1 MVATTA
7 FVLGFVLLGLTVVF
21 LAMRGGPRGA
31 RSALHSQTPR
41 GRGIAI
47 AAIMAVSVLLGVAV
61 PAVLGVGNSSARKDN
76 GPGGIELS
84 SSQVHGRELFARNCA
99 TCHTLKGAGAEGRV
113 GPNLDQLRPPKALVL
128 NAIQAGRAQGQ
139 GQMPAL
145 LLTGPDARDVAAF
158 VAAAA
163 GR

>member
-31 RSALHSQTPR
+31 RSSLHG
-41 GRGIAI
+41 GRGHAV
-47 AAIMAVSVLLGVAV
+47 AAIMLA
-61 PAVLGVGNSSARKDN
+61 AVLIGIGLPTVLTVGNSKARKDN
-76 GPGGIELS
+76 GPGGSTLTAAQIK
-84 SSQVHGRELFARNCA
+84 GRELFARNCA
-99 TCHTLKGAGAEGRV
+99 TCHTLKGAGATGRV
-113 GPNLDQLRPPKALVL
+113 GPNLDELRPPKALVL
-128 NAIQAGRAQGQ
+128 NAIQLGRAQGR

-145 LLTGPDARDVAAF
+145 LLTGPEARDVSDF
-158 VAAAA
+158 VAAVA